1 MPTGTRRKTGGV
13 LKKKATADILR
24 NVDDAT
30 LPPVAVSMVGGEDPF
45 KEPMVGLRNGNNIC
59 YMNTVFQ
66 LLYSIPEFKDY
77 IEKTDFDTITP
88 APAAPA
94 AAVDPA
100 AAAATP
106 ATPPDITKHKEI
118 LKVVKTIF
126 NLITNATPATPP
138 TEAPIVS
145 YVDNPTNL
153 TTLYTVGTPS
163 FPPGSEQD
171 VEEFLRGIFSIL
183 LEIQTDVM
191 LNFRISTKETI
202 TCENTKEV
210 DTPNLEYIL
219 HSNIAT
225 KDTITIQD
233 YEKVLSE
240 LIPGKAD
247 INKYIEAF
255 NTLKNRFECDI
266 TLKSCIE
273 DFQKEEN
280 FTQKTDSCGEPAGA
294 SGAATQGP
302 ATKKKIT
309 IEPFPAEFTTLVIQ
323 LKRFGYGTKASKIT
337 RLIEPD
343 QEITINGTDF
353 YLDGLIYHTGTRPDS
368 GHYIYVKYK
377 DGLPYKSVSDTTL
390 TTFETDDALY
400 RIYKE
405 IKENGY
411 LFLYRKGK
419 LTTRKPLPQPP
430 ITAPKLSGSSGSP
443 LPPEETLDSIKNT
456 AKERLQLIK
465 ETITALRARIDEID
479 KVIGVSA
486 IDGTAFEKLTDDKKS
501 DVMKQRG
508 EIDTNTASL
517 DKYDTD
523 SKAHGDEAEKATTI
537 DLAKAAVKIL
547 DDDLAGILEIET
559 SISKLEPTLKKSP
572 VIPASPDKLE
582 IDRLLARAK
591 TLEETI
597 TKKINT
603 INALPNDIKEQV
615 LDTIKT
621 KGVIKDRGSV
631 LDGIIKTLT
640 EALTSG
646 TLIKPLPEINK
657 ELDDIVK
664 IQEDEF
670 RHVDAIFSEKV
681 LADMTRIIKRTSE
694 IETTLA
700 SEKFKKL
707 QTDRLVILIRNG
719 IMALNST
726 NKAITGMLTPKKT
739 GELLEQNKLDGAS
752 KKIIKART
760 ELSKIEADLVS
771 LQKKV

>member
-1 MPTGTRRKTGGV
+1 
-13 LKKKATADILR
+13 
-24 NVDDAT
+24 
-30 LPPVAVSMVGGEDPF
+30 
-45 KEPMVGLRNGNNIC
+45 
-59 YMNTVFQ
+59 
-66 LLYSIPEFKDY
+66 
-77 IEKTDFDTITP
+77 
-88 APAAPA
+88 
-94 AAVDPA
+94 
-100 AAAATP
+100 
-106 ATPPDITKHKEI
+106 
-118 LKVVKTIF
+118 VK
-126 NLITNATPATPP
+126 
-138 TEAPIVS
+138 
-145 YVDNPTNL
+145 
-153 TTLYTVGTPS
+153 TPS

-171 VEEFLRGIFSIL
+171 VEEFLTGIFSIL

-191 LNFRISTKETI
+191 LNFRISTKETT
-202 TCENTKEV
+202 TCENTKELDKTDV
-210 DTPNLEYIL
+210 QYIL
-219 HSNIAT
+219 QSNIAT
-225 KDTITIQD
+225 KDIITIQD

-247 INKYIEAF
+247 ITKYIEAF
-255 NTLKNRFECDI
+255 NTLKNKFECDI

-273 DFQKEEN
+273 DFQKEES
-280 FTQKTDSCGEPAGA
+280 FTDNIEFCGEPAGA

-323 LKRFGYGTKASKIT
+323 IKRFSYGTKASKIT
-337 RLIEPD
+337 RPIEPD

-430 ITAPKLSGSSGSP
+430 ITAPKLSSSSGSP
-443 LPPEETLDSIKNT
+443 AEETVDSIKNT

-591 TLEETI
+591 TLEEKI

-615 LDTIKT
+615 LNTIKT

-631 LDGIIKTLT
+631 LDVKTLT

-646 TLIKPLPEINK
+646 TLIKPLAEINK

-670 RHVDAIFSEKV
+670 RHVDAIISEKV

-707 QTDRLVILIRNG
+707 QTDRLVISIRNG

-760 ELSKIEADLVS
+760 DLSNIEADLAS
-771 LQKKV
+771 LEKKV